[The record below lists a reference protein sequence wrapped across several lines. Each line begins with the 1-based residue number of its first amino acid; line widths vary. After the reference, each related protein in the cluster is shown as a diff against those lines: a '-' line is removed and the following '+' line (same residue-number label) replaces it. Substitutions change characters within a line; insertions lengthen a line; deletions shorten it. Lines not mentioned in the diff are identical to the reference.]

1 MPGIWLHKI
10 TWYASDPLYRFLL
23 FIQDGL
29 VIFLPILLIIGYL
42 VIVFFELRKP
52 YAYLEDVIQGVQN
65 INDRH
70 LHLIHLEHDEL
81 RDVNDLL
88 NQTKADIELN
98 EQAAKMAEQKKN
110 DLIVYLAHDLKT
122 PLTSMIGYLT
132 ILKDEKDIPQQSHDH
147 YVEIALDKAE
157 RLEDLINE
165 FFEITRF
172 NLTQQALELSRIDIV
187 RLLEQ
192 LIYEFKPMFK
202 DKNLQCELDAPRL
215 LEMKCDVQKMQ
226 RVF

>member
-1 MPGIWLHKI
+1 MKSKNELLKKAMLRIIGFAIIYTCVLFVIILIAWNLASQI
-10 TWYASDPLYRFLL
+10 TWYASDPLNRFLL

-88 NQTKADIELN
+88 NQTKADI
-98 EQAAKMAEQKKN
+98 
-110 DLIVYLAHDLKT
+110 
-122 PLTSMIGYLT
+122 
-132 ILKDEKDIPQQSHDH
+132 
-147 YVEIALDKAE
+147 
-157 RLEDLINE
+157 
-165 FFEITRF
+165 
-172 NLTQQALELSRIDIV
+172 
-187 RLLEQ
+187 
-192 LIYEFKPMFK
+192 
-202 DKNLQCELDAPRL
+202 
-215 LEMKCDVQKMQ
+215 
-226 RVF
+226 